1 MKKTILIIIL
11 VFTFIAIVFL
21 GYRFIFKKDVKEKK
35 EIIKAEE
42 KLKTNSKKSSKIPV
56 KVIKLIKGDLPL
68 RLKISAN
75 VDTWEKATV
84 KSRLNGKVENIF
96 KNVGDYV
103 KKGEVI
109 VKIDDREAKLELE
122 RAKNAKLK
130 AFSNFLVKEG
140 EFNISNKKV
149 DMNKINEVKKKYLK
163 ALQDYNNGIISE
175 KKFDLIKE
183 EYEREMIFSGL
194 IREEIRKVQE
204 GVSDAIVQVKQAE
217 INLRRTKIR
226 APFNGILSDI
236 KISKGE
242 YVSSGQDVFR
252 IVNLNKVYLRG
263 YALESEV
270 SFLKRNQRVRIRYDA
285 FPDKYFY
292 GRISSISPEINTE
305 KKTITIIISINNKD
319 RKIFPGMNAEIDIEY
334 KVIKDVFIVPRKAVI
349 FRQERP
355 LIFVVKDNV
364 ALWKYVKLGEHND
377 ENVIVEGELEEGDD
391 VVIEGQLTLAHQS
404 RVKIIK

>member
-1 MKKTILIIIL
+1 MKRLILLIILIAIF
-11 VFTFIAIVFL
+11 VAIVFL
-21 GYRFIFKKDVKEKK
+21 GYNFIYKKDVKEKK

-42 KLKTNSKKSSKIPV
+42 TVEKDSKKSSKIPV
-56 KVIKLIKGDLPL
+56 KVIKLRKGDLPL

-84 KSRLNGKVENIF
+84 KSRVNGKIEKIY
-96 KNVGDYV
+96 KKIGDYV
-103 KKGEVI
+103 KKGEII
-109 VKIDDREAKLELE
+109 VLVDDKEAKLELE

-140 EFNISNKKV
+140 EFSVSKKNV
-149 DMNKINEVKKKYLK
+149 DLKKLNDIKKKYLK
-163 ALQDYNNGIISE
+163 ALEDFNNGKISE
-175 KKFDLIKE
+175 KKFESIKE

-204 GVSDAIVQVKQAE
+204 GVSDAVVQVKQAE
-217 INLRRTKIR
+217 INLKRTKIR
-226 APFNGILSDI
+226 APFNGIISEL
-236 KISKGE
+236 KVSKGE
-242 YVSSGQDVFR
+242 NLSAGQEVFR
-252 IVNLNKVYLRG
+252 IINLDKVYLKG

-270 SFLKRNQRVRIRYDA
+270 SFLKKGQRVRIKYDS

-292 GRISSISPEINTE
+292 GRILSISPEIDSE
-305 KKTITIIISINNKD
+305 KKTVTVYVTINNKN
-319 RKIFPGMNAEIDIEY
+319 RKILPGMNAEIDIEY
-334 KVIKDVFIVPRKAVI
+334 KIIRDVFIVPRKAVI

-355 LIFVVKDNV
+355 LIFVVKDNI

-377 ENVIVEGELEEGDD
+377 EDVIVNGEISEGDD